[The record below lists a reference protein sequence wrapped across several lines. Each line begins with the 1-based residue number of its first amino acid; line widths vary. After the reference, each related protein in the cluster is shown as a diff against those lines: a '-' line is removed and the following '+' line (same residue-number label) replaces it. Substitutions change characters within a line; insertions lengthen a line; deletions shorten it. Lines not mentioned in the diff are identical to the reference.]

1 MYKVSHTIRE
11 WKIILSPHNY
21 YKYNSPYV
29 FFTLLEILFDL
40 KKMGVMRNEPVL
52 VVGGGVIADIAGFA
66 LALFHRN
73 TPYVVSEWWVDE
85 KK

>member
-1 MYKVSHTIRE
+1 MYSS
-11 WKIILSPHNY
+11 L
-21 YKYNSPYV
+21 
-29 FFTLLEILFDL
+29 FFSLEILLDL

-73 TPYVVSEWWVDE
+73 TPYVVSSDIC
-85 KK
+85 